1 VELPQSGETLR
12 VTYDHIF
19 GTLQRFLFVL
29 LLGLILFAPQAFAKE
44 PIRILE
50 GLVSKVSDGDT
61 ININSGGTKVKIRFY
76 GIDTPESTKINRR
89 TGHVNKP
96 GQPYGDEA
104 WHALEGKIA
113 NRHVRVEVMDRDRY
127 GRLVSVVWLENR
139 NINKEM
145 VADGW
150 AWAYRQYLDRP
161 HASEYID
168 AEERA
173 RGKQL
178 GLWREANP
186 QPPWEFR
193 KSLRVQGG

>member
-1 VELPQSGETLR
+1 MRLTCNYICGILKGVLFYLISG
-12 VTYDHIF
+12 
-19 GTLQRFLFVL
+19 L
-29 LLGLILFAPQAFAKE
+29 LLFSPQAFGKE
-44 PIRILE
+44 PLRILE
-50 GLVSKVSDGDT
+50 GAVLKVSDGDT
-61 ININSGGTKVKIRFY
+61 ISMDSGGTKVKIRFY
-76 GIDTPESTKINRR
+76 GIDTPETVKINRR
-89 TGHVNKP
+89 TGQINKP
-96 GQPYGDEA
+96 GQPYGDKA

-113 NRHVRVEVMDRDRY
+113 NQYVRVEVMDRDRY
-127 GRLVSVVWLENR
+127 GRLVSVVWLGNR

-145 VADGW
+145 VANGW

-173 RGKQL
+173 RANRL

-193 KSLRVQGG
+193 KALRVQGG

>member
-1 VELPQSGETLR
+1 MRS
-12 VTYDHIF
+12 
-19 GTLQRFLFVL
+19 FLVLLSVL
-29 LLGLILFAPQAFAKE
+29 LLLSPQAFARE
-44 PIRILE
+44 SLRVLE
-50 GLVSKVSDGDT
+50 GAVLRVSDGDT
-61 ININSGGTKVKIRFY
+61 INIDSGGTKVKIRFY
-76 GIDTPESTKINRR
+76 GIDTPETEKINRR
-89 TGHVNKP
+89 TGQVSKP

-104 WHALEGKIA
+104 CHALESKIA
-113 NRHVRVEVMDRDRY
+113 NQRVRVEVMDRDRY
-127 GRLVSVVWLENR
+127 GRLVSVVWLDNR

-173 RGKQL
+173 RARRL
-178 GLWREANP
+178 GLWRQSNP

-193 KSLRVQGG
+193 KMLKM

>member
-1 VELPQSGETLR
+1 MRS
-12 VTYDHIF
+12 
-19 GTLQRFLFVL
+19 FLVLLSVL
-29 LLGLILFAPQAFAKE
+29 LLLSPQAFARE
-44 PIRILE
+44 SLRVLE
-50 GLVSKVSDGDT
+50 GAVLRVSDEDT
-61 ININSGGTKVKIRFY
+61 INIDSGGTKVKIRFY
-76 GIDTPESTKINRR
+76 GIDTPETEKINRR
-89 TGHVNKP
+89 TGQVSKP

-104 WHALEGKIA
+104 CHALESKIA
-113 NRHVRVEVMDRDRY
+113 NQRVRVEVMDRDRY
-127 GRLVSVVWLENR
+127 GRLVSVVWLDNR

-173 RGKQL
+173 RARRL
-178 GLWREANP
+178 GLWRQSNP

-193 KSLRVQGG
+193 KMLKM